1 MLYNKRKNKKEVFFL
16 DLVSLLVLVAAI
28 VLAFVCKVNTGLV
41 AMAAALIIGRCAGVA
56 DKALLKSFD
65 SNLFLML
72 LGVMYLFCIAQE
84 NKTLDV
90 LAKKA
95 ISLCKGN
102 VKLFPIIMFV
112 VAAVL
117 SAIGPGLI
125 SVTALVAAI
134 SVALAKQSGIDPI
147 KLLPFGTLGS
157 FAGGLSPITP
167 SGLVAISK
175 AEEAGILGLGVPLM
189 VKMAITCTAFAVI
202 LYFFVFKWHKEKS
215 CQNATEQSEK
225 IPAFSGKQWLTL
237 AGIVVVAALATFFNI
252 NVGLSSFA
260 VAVVLTVC
268 KAADESVVMKKVP
281 WNTLIMITGVGILIS
296 LVTDLGGIDLLRTAL
311 SKIMGVKT
319 ASAIMTVLAGVMSW
333 FSSASGVVMPT
344 LIPTVPGIT
353 ETLTGASAMDITVGL
368 CIGAHMA
375 ALSPLSSCG
384 GLMLSAYSSSEG
396 VTAEERNRTFVK
408 LFIMSATGVLF
419 AAVLALLGLY
429 R

>member
-1 MLYNKRKNKKEVFFL
+1 M
-16 DLVSLLVLVAAI
+16 DLISLLVLVAAI
-28 VLAFVCKVNTGLV
+28 VIAFTCKVNTGLV
-41 AMAAALIIGRCAGVA
+41 AMSAALIVARCAGIT
-56 DKALLKSFD
+56 DKWLLNSFD
-65 SNLFLML
+65 SSLFLML

-84 NKTLDV
+84 NKTLDLLARKV
-90 LAKKA
+90 L
-95 ISLCKGN
+95 SLCKGN
-102 VKLFPIIMFV
+102 VKLFPLIMFL

-125 SVTALVAAI
+125 SVSALVAAL
-134 SVALAKQSGIDPI
+134 SVALAKQSGIEPI

-167 SGLVAISK
+167 SGIVAISK
-175 AEEAGILGLGVPLM
+175 ANEAGILGLEMPLM
-189 VKMAITCTAFAVI
+189 IKMALTCTLYSLI
-202 LYFFVFKWHKEKS
+202 LYFFVFKWHKEES

-396 VTAEERNRTFVK
+396 VTAEDRNRTFVK
-408 LFIMSATGVLF
+408 LFIMSATGVFF

>member
-1 MLYNKRKNKKEVFFL
+1 M
-16 DLVSLLVLVAAI
+16 DLISLLALVAAI

-41 AMAAALIIGRCAGVA
+41 AMSVALIIGRCAGVA
-56 DKALLKSFD
+56 DKVLLKSFD

-84 NKTLDV
+84 NKTLDI
-90 LAKKA
+90 LAKKSIA
-95 ISLCKGN
+95 LCKGN
-102 VKLFPIIMFV
+102 VKLFPLIMFLI
-112 VAAVL
+112 AAIL

-157 FAGGLSPITP
+157 FALGLTPLTP
-167 SGLVAISK
+167 SGIVAFSK
-175 AEEAGILGLGVPLM
+175 AEEAGIMGMELPLM
-189 VKMAITCTAFAVI
+189 WKMAITCTAFSVI
-202 LYFFVFKWHKEKS
+202 LYFFVFKWHREKG
-215 CQNATEQSEK
+215 CQAAVEQAEK

-237 AGIVVVAALATFFNI
+237 GGIVVVAALAVLFNI

-281 WNTLIMITGVGILIS
+281 WGTLIMITGVGILIS

-353 ETLTGASAMDITVGL
+353 ETLAGANSMEIAVGL

-396 VTAEERNRTFVK
+396 VTEKDRNRTFVK
-408 LFIMSATGVLF
+408 LFVMSATGVLF
-419 AAVLALLGLY
+419 AAVLALIGLY

>member
-1 MLYNKRKNKKEVFFL
+1 M
-16 DLVSLLVLVAAI
+16 DLISLLVLVAAI
-28 VLAFVCKVNTGLV
+28 VIAFVCKVNTGLV
-41 AMAAALIIGRCAGVA
+41 AMSAALIIGRIAGVA

-84 NKTLDV
+84 NKTLDL

-95 ISLCKGN
+95 IALCKGN

-112 VAAVL
+112 VAAIL

-134 SVALAKQSGIDPI
+134 SVALAKQCGIDPI

-175 AEEAGILGLGVPLM
+175 AEEAGIMGMEMPLM

-202 LYFFVFKWHKEKS
+202 LYFFVFKWHKEKNHLDAVQ
-215 CQNATEQSEK
+215 QNEK

-237 AGIVVVAALATFFNI
+237 AGIVVVAALATIFNV

-344 LIPTVPGIT
+344 LIPTIPGLTQTLAGANAT
-353 ETLTGASAMDITVGL
+353 EIAVGL

-396 VTAEERNRTFVK
+396 VTAEERNRVFVK

-419 AAVLALLGLY
+419 AAALALVGLY

>member
-1 MLYNKRKNKKEVFFL
+1 M
-16 DLVSLLVLVAAI
+16 DLISLLVLVAAI
-28 VLAFVCKVNTGLV
+28 VIAFVCKVNTGLV
-41 AMAAALIIGRCAGVA
+41 AMSAALIIGRIAGVA

-84 NKTLDV
+84 NKTLDL
-90 LAKKA
+90 LAKKSIA
-95 ISLCKGN
+95 LCRGN

-117 SAIGPGLI
+117 SAIGPGPI
-125 SVTALVAAI
+125 SITALVAAI

-175 AEEAGILGLGVPLM
+175 AEEAGILGMEMPLM

-202 LYFFVFKWHKEKS
+202 LYFFVFKWHKEKNRQDAAQ
-215 CQNATEQSEK
+215 QNEK

-237 AGIVVVAALATFFNI
+237 AGIVVVAALATIFNV

-344 LIPTVPGIT
+344 LIPTIPGLTQTLAGANAT
-353 ETLTGASAMDITVGL
+353 EIAVGL

-396 VTAEERNRTFVK
+396 VTVEERNRVFVK

-419 AAVLALLGLY
+419 AAALALVGLY

>member
-1 MLYNKRKNKKEVFFL
+1 M
-16 DLVSLLVLVAAI
+16 DLISLLALVAAI
-28 VLAFVCKVNTGLV
+28 VFAFIFKVNTGLV
-41 AMAAALIIGRCAGVA
+41 AMGVALIIGRCAGVA
-56 DKALLKSFD
+56 DKVLLKSFD

-90 LAKKA
+90 LAKKSIA
-95 ISLCKGN
+95 LCKGN
-102 VKLFPIIMFV
+102 VKLFPLIMFII
-112 VAAVL
+112 AAVL

-125 SVTALVAAI
+125 SVSALVAAI

-175 AEEAGILGLGVPLM
+175 AEEAGIMGMEVPLM
-189 VKMAITCTAFAVI
+189 VKMAITCTVFAVI
-202 LYFFVFKWHKEKS
+202 LYFFVFKWHREKG
-215 CQNATEQSEK
+215 CRMDVQQGEK
-225 IPAFSGKQWLTL
+225 IPPFTGKQWLTL
-237 AGIVVVAALATFFNI
+237 AGIVVVAALATLFNI

-268 KAADESVVMKKVP
+268 KAADESIVMKKVP

-296 LVTDLGGIDLLRTAL
+296 LVTELGGIDLLRTAL

-353 ETLTGASAMDITVGL
+353 ETLAGANAMEIAVGL

-396 VTAEERNRTFVK
+396 VTAEDRNRTFVK
-408 LFIMSATGVLF
+408 LFVMSATGVLF
-419 AAVLALLGLY
+419 AAVLALIGLY

>member
-1 MLYNKRKNKKEVFFL
+1 ME
-16 DLVSLLVLVAAI
+16 LVSLLVLVAAI
-28 VLAFVCKVNTGLV
+28 VIAFVCKVNTGLV
-41 AMAAALIIGRCAGVA
+41 AMSAALILGRCAGVA
-56 DKALLKSFD
+56 DKVLLKSFD

-84 NKTLDV
+84 NKTLDL

-102 VKLFPIIMFV
+102 VKLFPIIMFI

-175 AEEAGILGLGVPLM
+175 AEEAGIVGMEVPLM
-189 VKMAITCTAFAVI
+189 VNMAITCTAFAVI
-202 LYFFVFKWHKEKS
+202 LYFFVFKWHKEKNR
-215 CQNATEQSEK
+215 QDAAQKGEK
-225 IPAFSGKQWLTL
+225 IPSFSGKQWLTL
-237 AGIVVVAALATFFNI
+237 GGIVVVAVLATLFNI

-260 VAVVLTVC
+260 VAVVLTIC
-268 KAADESVVMKKVP
+268 KAADEGVVMKKVP
-281 WNTLIMITGVGILIS
+281 WNTLIMITGIGILIS
-296 LVTDLGGIDLLRTAL
+296 LVTQLGGIDLLRTAL

-344 LIPTVPGIT
+344 LIPTVPGLT
-353 ETLTGASAMDITVGL
+353 EALSGANAMEITVGL

-375 ALSPLSSCG
+375 ALSPMSSCG
-384 GLMLSAYSSSEG
+384 GLMLSAYCSADG
-396 VTAEERNRTFVK
+396 VTEKERNRTFIQ
-408 LFIMSATGVLF
+408 LFVMSATGLLF
-419 AAVLALLGLY
+419 AGVLALIGLY